1 MDGVIT
7 TPFLMRKEIR
17 NMLIRKREQMFLQFI
32 QNEYKGNLLKKERK
46 TLAMIERKLQKALDN
61 KTELTNEDL
70 DGIGEKIYNII
81 G

>member
-1 MDGVIT
+1 
-7 TPFLMRKEIR
+7 
-17 NMLIRKREQMFLQFI
+17 MFLQFI
-32 QNEYKGNLLKKERK
+32 QNEYKDNLLKKERK

>member
-1 MDGVIT
+1 
-7 TPFLMRKEIR
+7 
-17 NMLIRKREQMFLQFI
+17 MLIRKREQMFLQFI

-61 KTELTNEDL
+61 RTELTNEDL

>member
-1 MDGVIT
+1 
-7 TPFLMRKEIR
+7 
-17 NMLIRKREQMFLQFI
+17 MLIRKREQMFLQFI

-81 G
+81 ER

>member
-1 MDGVIT
+1 
-7 TPFLMRKEIR
+7 
-17 NMLIRKREQMFLQFI
+17 MLIRKREQMFLQFI

-61 KTELTNEDL
+61 KTESTNEDL
-70 DGIGEKIYNII
+70 DGIVEKIYNII

>member
-1 MDGVIT
+1 
-7 TPFLMRKEIR
+7 
-17 NMLIRKREQMFLQFI
+17 MLIRKREQMFLQFI

-46 TLAMIERKLQKALDN
+46 TLAMIERKLQKALDD

>member
-1 MDGVIT
+1 
-7 TPFLMRKEIR
+7 
-17 NMLIRKREQMFLQFI
+17 MLIRKREQMFLQFI

-46 TLAMIERKLQKALDN
+46 TLAMIERKIQKALDN

>member
-1 MDGVIT
+1 
-7 TPFLMRKEIR
+7 
-17 NMLIRKREQMFLQFI
+17 MLIRKREQMFLQFI
-32 QNEYKGNLLKKERK
+32 QNEYKGNLMKKERK

>member
-1 MDGVIT
+1 
-7 TPFLMRKEIR
+7 
-17 NMLIRKREQMFLQFI
+17 MLIRKREQMVLQFI

>member
-1 MDGVIT
+1 
-7 TPFLMRKEIR
+7 
-17 NMLIRKREQMFLQFI
+17 MLIRKREQMFLQFI
-32 QNEYKGNLLKKERK
+32 QNEYKGNLLEKERK

>member
-1 MDGVIT
+1 
-7 TPFLMRKEIR
+7 
-17 NMLIRKREQMFLQFI
+17 MLIRKREQMFLQFI

-70 DGIGEKIYNII
+70 DGIGEKIYNLI

>member
-1 MDGVIT
+1 
-7 TPFLMRKEIR
+7 
-17 NMLIRKREQMFLQFI
+17 MLIRKREQMFLQFI

-46 TLAMIERKLQKALDN
+46 TLAMIERKLQKALNN

>member
-1 MDGVIT
+1 
-7 TPFLMRKEIR
+7 
-17 NMLIRKREQMFLQFI
+17 MLIRKREQMFLQFI

-46 TLAMIERKLQKALDN
+46 QLAMIERKLQKALDN

>member
-1 MDGVIT
+1 
-7 TPFLMRKEIR
+7 
-17 NMLIRKREQMFLQFI
+17 MLIRKREQKFLQFI

-46 TLAMIERKLQKALDN
+46 TLARIERKLQKALYN

>member
-1 MDGVIT
+1 
-7 TPFLMRKEIR
+7 
-17 NMLIRKREQMFLQFI
+17 MLIRKREQMFLQFI

>member
-1 MDGVIT
+1 
-7 TPFLMRKEIR
+7 
-17 NMLIRKREQMFLQFI
+17 MLIRKREQMFLQFI

-61 KTELTNEDL
+61 KTELTNKDL

>member
-1 MDGVIT
+1 
-7 TPFLMRKEIR
+7 
-17 NMLIRKREQMFLQFI
+17 MLIRKREQMFLQFI

-61 KTELTNEDL
+61 ETELTNEDL

>member
-1 MDGVIT
+1 
-7 TPFLMRKEIR
+7 
-17 NMLIRKREQMFLQFI
+17 MLIRKREQMFLQFI

-70 DGIGEKIYNII
+70 DGIGEKIYSII